1 MVLGRGK
8 SIRRRIGSSGPT
20 TAELP
25 ILLIIN
31 LFVDHTFDIITL
43 SEGIESTEETITGN
57 ILFSI
62 IAHQFQGDRI
72 LFGKLLESL
81 NPKEQ

>member
-31 LFVDHTFDIITL
+31 LFVDHTFDINRL

-57 ILFSI
+57 
-62 IAHQFQGDRI
+62 
-72 LFGKLLESL
+72 
-81 NPKEQ
+81 